1 MKPLKVAS
9 QVLFALWI
17 GAVATVSFLIAPVAF
32 SKLATG
38 EAGPFLRPIFK
49 SVDTFGAA
57 VAIVY
62 LLFCTVR
69 GTWRRRIATTLAA
82 CTIVNVLVLA
92 PKIAARD
99 EPFALWHGL
108 STGLWMVIL
117 VGGVFLIAG
126 DARRSVNATTA
137 ASDRPE

>member
-1 MKPLKVAS
+1 MKLLKVAS

-49 SVDTFGAA
+49 SVDAFGAA
-57 VAIVY
+57 VAILY
-62 LLFCTVR
+62 LALCTAR
-69 GTWRRRIATTLAA
+69 GSWRRRVATMLAVHA
-82 CTIVNVLVLA
+82 IFNLFYVT

-117 VGGVFLIAG
+117 VGGLFLLAG

-137 ASDRPE
+137 ASDRPG

>member
-1 MKPLKVAS
+1 MKALKIAS

-49 SVDTFGAA
+49 SVDAFGAA
-57 VAIVY
+57 VAILY
-62 LLFCTVR
+62 LALCTAR
-69 GTWRRRIATTLAA
+69 GSWRARVATHLAVFA
-82 CTIVNVLVLA
+82 IFNVLVLA

-99 EPFALWHGL
+99 EPFAVWHGL
-108 STGLWMVIL
+108 STGFWMFIL
-117 VGGVFLIAG
+117 VGGIFLLAG
-126 DARRSVNATTA
+126 DARRSVNAATA
-137 ASDRPE
+137 ASDRPK

>member
-1 MKPLKVAS
+1 MKPLKIVS
-9 QVLFALWI
+9 QMLFALWI

-49 SVDTFGAA
+49 SVDALGAA
-57 VAIVY
+57 VAILY
-62 LLFCTVR
+62 LALCTAR
-69 GTWRRRIATTLAA
+69 GTWRRRVAMMLATCAL
-82 CTIVNVLVLA
+82 VNVLVLA

-108 STGLWMVIL
+108 STGLWMLIL
-117 VGGVFLIAG
+117 VGGVFLLAG
-126 DARRSVNATTA
+126 DARRSVNAATA
-137 ASDRPE
+137 ASDRPR